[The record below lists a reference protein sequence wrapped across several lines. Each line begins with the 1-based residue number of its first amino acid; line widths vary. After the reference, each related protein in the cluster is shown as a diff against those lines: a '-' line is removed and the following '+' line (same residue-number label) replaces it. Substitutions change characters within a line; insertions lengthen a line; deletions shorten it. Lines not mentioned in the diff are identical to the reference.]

1 MRQAQYYKKTHW
13 HAPIANANSTGT
25 TFFNLVLATFNPRF
39 TGVWMDAV
47 ISLLNVDPSRLKRI
61 ESHTPNATLA
71 IHLGRHLLEPISTFL
86 LHLQSSQHLRPMR
99 KRQLLGTT
107 SWLLT
112 RVGSYVYIYIYI
124 RTYNVSIYIY
134 IQIDCLGPSSI
145 IKSFVPLS
153 CIDIVWRDS
162 WSLGGDNATAGSHFF
177 RLLASFGN

>member
-1 MRQAQYYKKTHW
+1 
-13 HAPIANANSTGT
+13 
-25 TFFNLVLATFNPRF
+25 
-39 TGVWMDAV
+39 MDAV

-107 SWLLT
+107 YWLLT
-112 RVGSYVYIYIYI
+112 RVGSYVYIYIYAH
-124 RTYNVSIYIY
+124 TMYLYIY

-162 WSLGGDNATAGSHFF
+162 
-177 RLLASFGN
+177 

>member
-71 IHLGRHLLEPISTFL
+71 IHLGRHLLEPISTFFYTFN
-86 LHLQSSQHLRPMR
+86 LHSTCVRWESASCLARHNGFWQESVHMC
-99 KRQLLGTT
+99 
-107 SWLLT
+107 
-112 RVGSYVYIYIYI
+112 IYIYAH
-124 RTYNVSIYIY
+124 TMYIYIY

-145 IKSFVPLS
+145 IESFVPLS